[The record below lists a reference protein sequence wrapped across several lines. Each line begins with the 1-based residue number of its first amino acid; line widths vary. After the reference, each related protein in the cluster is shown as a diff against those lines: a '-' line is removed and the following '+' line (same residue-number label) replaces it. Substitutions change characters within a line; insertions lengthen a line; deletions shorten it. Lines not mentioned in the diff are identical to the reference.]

1 MTHVSGSRLL
11 PRLAGAAALLVAA
24 AAPAPAE
31 QRTIIIQP
39 AVPSLSMQLQAARNA
54 QQAQQFQLQQRIDRE
69 QDRRDLMRRP
79 PQPDVPVM
87 KPTCAPGLDVP
98 CR

>member
-1 MTHVSGSRLL
+1 MIRLFESAWL
-11 PRLAGAAALLVAA
+11 PKAAWAVACLLAA
-24 AAPAPAE
+24 AAPGMAE

-54 QQAQQFQLQQRIDRE
+54 QQAQQFQLQQRLDRA
-69 QDRRDLMRRP
+69 QDRGELLRRP

-87 KPTCAPGLDVP
+87 KPTCAPGMDVP